1 MGDGKVNLPDDLFSS
16 KPSDS
21 KVLQECLEM
30 RKRYVFKEAVA
41 PWDKEVISDPST
53 PKPNPQPFFYAP
65 EGKSDHNFEMQ
76 DGVIHVYPNKNCKSI
91 LQLYQQKTGN
101 GSQLTPVLHLG
112 AGACDGIIAMSAT
125 YPMDMVRGRITVQT
139 EKSPYQYR
147 GMFHALTTVLREEG
161 PRALYKGWLPL
172 VIGVVSSI
180 VGLNFAVYKSL
191 KDWYFQH
198 LDLFYKPTAAF
209 ICNIKF
215 PLQVA
220 SFPFDDHNCPPLQ
233 LVISFCHSA
242 YSWLKL
248 DIENVVVVY
257 CKAGM
262 NKVDDF
268 YSFQLLRSQWI
279 TIIRNDVLM
288 EKDLF
293 CPIRLEAMKHF
304 GPGPDVPHSHT
315 KPCVRSKGRKFERAR
330 GRKNNKGLSV

>member
-1 MGDGKVNLPDDLFSS
+1 M
-16 KPSDS
+16 
-21 KVLQECLEM
+21 
-30 RKRYVFKEAVA
+30 
-41 PWDKEVISDPST
+41 
-53 PKPNPQPFFYAP
+53 
-65 EGKSDHNFEMQ
+65 
-76 DGVIHVYPNKNCKSI
+76 
-91 LQLYQQKTGN
+91 YQQKTGN
-101 GSQLTPVLHLG
+101 GMSVFIVFFPPSSFLVLGKRDCRGSQLTPVLHLG

-172 VIGVVSSI
+172 VIGV
-180 VGLNFAVYKSL
+180 
-191 KDWYFQH
+191 
-198 LDLFYKPTAAF
+198 
-209 ICNIKF
+209 
-215 PLQVA
+215 VA

-293 CPIRLEAMKHF
+293 CPIR
-304 GPGPDVPHSHT
+304 
-315 KPCVRSKGRKFERAR
+315 
-330 GRKNNKGLSV
+330 